1 MAVAPI
7 AAAPMPTTRPAIR
20 YAKHA
25 LDTANRATDAG
36 ADRTTDR
43 TANRTSRTIAFTRT
57 LVRTTLHASKDALR
71 VRQMWNGKKGQSGCC
86 GCRRELKA
94 D

>member
-7 AAAPMPTTRPAIR
+7 AAAPMAAARSAIGN
-20 YAKHA
+20 AEHT
-25 LDTANRATDAG
+25 LDAANRATDAG
-36 ADRTTDR
+36 ADRAADR
-43 TANRTSRTIAFTRT
+43 TADRTSRTAAFPRT

-71 VRQMWNGKKGQSGCC
+71 VRQMRNGNEGQSGCR
-86 GCRRELKA
+86 GRRRELKP